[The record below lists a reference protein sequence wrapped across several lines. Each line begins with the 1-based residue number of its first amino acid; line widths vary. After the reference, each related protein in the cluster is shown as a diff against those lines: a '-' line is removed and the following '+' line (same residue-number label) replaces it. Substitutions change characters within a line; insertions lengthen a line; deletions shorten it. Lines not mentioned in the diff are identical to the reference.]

1 MLKCNLEKIK
11 HSKKLS
17 SRDSFFYALTT
28 DNDSDCLFLTFNLK
42 AMQQKR
48 IKINRQLFEETSH
61 SPALVDI
68 VGEEQLEQVI
78 DYCFIANPYYP
89 TDDMLEQMKSKLSS
103 IIKAYPSS
111 NPRLARQHLAEVL
124 QVNAEWLV
132 LGNGAT
138 ELITLIEKHLVN
150 DLAIPIPTFSE
161 YIEKLRTSDAAKFFQ
176 LNPKKN
182 YQLDLAE
189 FASWIKENKISSA
202 LLINPGNPTGQLI
215 PADELKWFLNEM
227 THLKLILLDESFIDF
242 ADEEIPS
249 LLHEVEQY
257 KNLIIVRSM
266 SKHCGVPGLRL
277 GYCCTSNQ
285 AFLQPLKEALPV
297 WNINSMAEYFLL
309 QLKNTNKAYHKSRM
323 HVIRDVR
330 DLYQKLIKLPGYQ
343 IYPTGSNFI
352 LIKIEFGMS
361 AFDLQMQLLEN
372 HGLYVRDCSNKIG
385 LDNRHIRVASQGKEK
400 DQFLIAALKE
410 LATEHAHR

>member
-1 MLKCNLEKIK
+1 MYP
-11 HSKKLS
+11 
-17 SRDSFFYALTT
+17 DA
-28 DNDSDCLFLTFNLK
+28 DNGPDCLFLISKLK
-42 AMQQKR
+42 AMQQAR

-68 VGEEQLEQVI
+68 VGEEQLDQVI

-89 TDDMLEQMKSKLSS
+89 TDDMLEQLKSKLSS

-124 QVNAEWLV
+124 QVDADWLI

-138 ELITLIEKHLVN
+138 ELITLIEKHLVD

-176 LNPKKN
+176 LDPKNN
-182 YQLDLAE
+182 YQLNLAE
-189 FASWIKENKISSA
+189 FASWINKNKYSA
-202 LLINPGNPTGQLI
+202 ALIINPGNPTGQLMQTE
-215 PADELKWFLNEM
+215 ELKQFLRDM
-227 THLKLILLDESFIDF
+227 AHLKLILLDESFIDF
-242 ADEEIPS
+242 ADEQIPT

-257 KNLIIVRSM
+257 ENLIIVRSM

-285 AFLQPLKEALPV
+285 SFLSILKDALPV

-309 QLKNTNKAYHKSRM
+309 QLKATNEAYHETRM

-330 DLYQKLIKLPGYQ
+330 ELYKKLVKLPGYQ

-361 AFDLQMQLLEN
+361 AFELQMKLLEN
-372 HGLYVRDCSNKIG
+372 HGLYVRDCSNKAG

-400 DQFLIAALKE
+400 DQFLIDALEK
-410 LATEHAHR
+410 LATQNIGR

>member
-1 MLKCNLEKIK
+1 ML
-11 HSKKLS
+11 
-17 SRDSFFYALTT
+17 
-28 DNDSDCLFLTFNLK
+28 
-42 AMQQKR
+42 QQQ
-48 IKINRQLFEETSH
+48 IKINHQLFEETSH
-61 SPALVDI
+61 SPALIDI

-89 TDDMLEQMKSKLSS
+89 TEDMLEQLKSKLGS

-138 ELITLIEKHLVN
+138 ELITLIEKHLLD

-161 YIEKLRTSDAAKFFQ
+161 YIEKLRASDAAKFFQ
-176 LNPKKN
+176 LDPTKN
-182 YQLDLAE
+182 YQLDLRE
-189 FASWIKENKISSA
+189 FARWINASRINAA
-202 LLINPGNPTGQLI
+202 LIINPGNPTGQLMPI
-215 PADELKWFLNEM
+215 NELRWFLKEM
-227 THLKLILLDESFIDF
+227 AHLKLILLDESFIDF
-242 ADEEIPS
+242 ADEQIPS
-249 LLHEVEQY
+249 LLHDVEQY
-257 KNLIIVRSM
+257 NNLIIVRSM

-285 AFLQPLKEALPV
+285 TFLKILKEALPV
-297 WNINSMAEYFLL
+297 WNINSIAEYFLL
-309 QLKNTNKAYHKSRM
+309 QLKNTNEAYHETRM

-330 DLYQKLIKLPGYQ
+330 DLYEKLTKLPGYQ

-361 AFDLQMQLLEN
+361 AFDLQIQLLEN
-372 HGLYVRDCSNKIG
+372 YGLYVRDCSNKIG
-385 LDNRHIRVASQGKEK
+385 LDNHHIRVASQGKEK
-400 DQFLIAALKE
+400 DQFLIDALKK
-410 LATEHAHR
+410 LATTNAHE